1 MTNRAIPTA
10 ARLSVCL
17 SVCVFE
23 VSVCSDV
30 TAAVRS
36 DVTAAVR
43 RCVVTSLR
51 RSVGV

>member
-36 DVTAAVR
+36 DVTGR
-43 RCVVTSLR
+43 SVVTSLVW
-51 RSVGV
+51 SVGV